1 MSHIDAL
8 SADDVHLLKEF
19 GSRHGVSWWLQPK
32 GVETAHPLLA
42 GDTDTLAY
50 LLPEFGLRMP
60 YRPTDFT
67 QVNHP
72 VNRVLIAKAL
82 MLLGAGEHDRVA
94 DMFCGL
100 GNFSLPLASD
110 RKSTRLTSSH

>member
-19 GSRHGVSWWLQPK
+19 GSRLGVSWWLQPK
-32 GVETAHPLLA
+32 GVETSHPLLA

-72 VNRVLIAKAL
+72 V
-82 MLLGAGEHDRVA
+82 
-94 DMFCGL
+94 
-100 GNFSLPLASD
+100 
-110 RKSTRLTSSH
+110 TRLLYATSFLLFFAGAPDRAPVILVWNSIFL

>member
-1 MSHIDAL
+1 
-8 SADDVHLLKEF
+8 
-19 GSRHGVSWWLQPK
+19 
-32 GVETAHPLLA
+32 
-42 GDTDTLAY
+42 
-50 LLPEFGLRMP
+50 MP

-100 GNFSLPLASD
+100 GNFSRPMASRSRSVVGGEGSAALSARDSAADTVHILSARPTGLPLVLFGTPATQEPD
-110 RKSTRLTSSH
+110 YVGD